1 MAFTRKFLK
10 ELLADH
16 PNRDEMIDQLI
27 ELHIQEVSPL
37 KTELDRLKEET
48 GFKTADEIHTEVER
62 ITEEIAKIKESGS
75 ADVEDWKA
83 RYKAVKAEFEAAKA
97 EGDRKAIYEEKAAA
111 FRSMLLKE
119 GVSHSVV
126 DLIVRAGSDM
136 IEGMEMQDGK
146 VRNHESV
153 SAAIRSEYGNFI
165 GKGVPV
171 QSRSAAPTRESIMS
185 ITDRTER
192 LAAIQQNKHL
202 FRE

>member
-1 MAFTRKFLK
+1 MAFTRRFLK

-16 PNRDEMIDQLI
+16 PNRDEVIDQLI
-27 ELHIQEVSPL
+27 ELHIQDVYQL
-37 KTELDRLKEET
+37 KDELNRLRDEN
-48 GFKTADEIHTEVER
+48 GGKTADEVHADVER
-62 ITEEIAKIKESGS
+62 ITAEIARIKESGS
-75 ADVEDWKA
+75 EDGEDWKA
-83 RYKAVKAEFEAAKA
+83 RYEAVKAEFEAAKA
-97 EGDRKAIYEEKAAA
+97 EGDRKAAYEEKAAA

-126 DLIVRAGSDM
+126 DLIVRAGSNM

-146 VRNHESV
+146 VRNHETV

-171 QSRSAAPTRESIMS
+171 QSRSAAPTRESIMR
-185 ITDRTER
+185 ITDRSER

>member
-1 MAFTRKFLK
+1 MAFTRRFLK

-16 PNRDEMIDQLI
+16 PNRDEVIDQLI
-27 ELHIQEVSPL
+27 ELHVQAVSSR
-37 KTELDRLKEET
+37 KAELNRILEET
-48 GFKTADEIHTEVER
+48 GFETVDELHAEVER
-62 ITEEIAKIKESGS
+62 ITAEIARIKESGS
-75 ADVEDWKA
+75 EDGEDWKA
-83 RYKAVKAEFEAAKA
+83 RYEAVKAEFEAAKA
-97 EGDRKAIYEEKAAA
+97 EGDRKAAYEEKAAV

-146 VRNHESV
+146 VRNHETI

-171 QSRSAAPTRESIMS
+171 QSRSAVPTRESIMS
-185 ITDRTER
+185 ITDRSER

>member
-1 MAFTRKFLK
+1 MAFSRRFLK

-16 PNRDEMIDQLI
+16 PNRDEVIDQLI
-27 ELHIQEVSPL
+27 ELHIEEVTPL
-37 KTELDRLKEET
+37 KAELDRAKEA
-48 GFKTADEIHTEVER
+48 ADEVHAEVER
-62 ITEEIAKIKESGS
+62 ITAEIAKIKEVGS
-75 ADVEDWKA
+75 ADGEDWKA
-83 RYKAVKAEFEAAKA
+83 RYEAVKA
-97 EGDRKAIYEEKAAA
+97 EGDRKAAYEEKAAA

-146 VRNHESV
+146 VRNHETISV
-153 SAAIRSEYGNFI
+153 AIRSEYGNFI

-185 ITDRTER
+185 ITDRAER